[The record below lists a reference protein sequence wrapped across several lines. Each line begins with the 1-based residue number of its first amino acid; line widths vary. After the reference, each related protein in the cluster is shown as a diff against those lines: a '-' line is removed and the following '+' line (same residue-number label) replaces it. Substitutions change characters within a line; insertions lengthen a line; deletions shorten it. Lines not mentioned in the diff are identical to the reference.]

1 MTIDEMMNPKKMS
14 VDNLLIF
21 IIALAHDYDG
31 YRKPESL
38 MGLIDEIVIYVKL
51 IREKLLVLNQLDT
64 ETGLIPCGCG
74 GKARIEE
81 SPFAD
86 DVDNIGLKIYTVG
99 CTDCTIGFEGYFTSN
114 EDAQEHWNRAMS
126 GGMCNHEN

>member
-51 IREKLLVLNQLDT
+51 IREK
-64 ETGLIPCGCG
+64 
-74 GKARIEE
+74 
-81 SPFAD
+81 
-86 DVDNIGLKIYTVG
+86 
-99 CTDCTIGFEGYFTSN
+99 TIGAEST
-114 EDAQEHWNRAMS
+114 
-126 GGMCNHEN
+126 